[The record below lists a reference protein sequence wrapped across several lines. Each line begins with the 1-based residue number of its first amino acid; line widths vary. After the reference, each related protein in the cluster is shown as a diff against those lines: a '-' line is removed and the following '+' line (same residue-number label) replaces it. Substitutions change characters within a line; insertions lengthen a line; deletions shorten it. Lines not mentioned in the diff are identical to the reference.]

1 MLTLLGRWTTYRL
14 VFDNSRNDTQ
24 RYDTLRAA
32 LRDYNIEIVPFHDFK
47 LLTDPEPAVWSHINR
62 ITRSSKRTEASLKE
76 LTDVTVPH
84 LTYPVR
90 YQLEVCI
97 SQGCLNEH
105 NLSKEFV
112 DKLADMEEV
121 QAKDTLEYIAS
132 QNRRWYSPME
142 IFNIKIIKGSA
153 SRLKIPH
160 YCAYTRSVTITPTTV
175 YFNTPTV
182 ETSNRVVRQY
192 IEHADRFL
200 RVRFSDEKFQVSICT
215 QLLPIGTDRN
225 RAESTRLIRKR

>member
-1 MLTLLGRWTTYRL
+1 MFNT
-14 VFDNSRNDTQ
+14 FENDKQ
-24 RYDTLRAA
+24 KYDTIRAA
-32 LRDYNIEIVPFHDFK
+32 LRDYNIEIVPFPDFN
-47 LLTDPEPAVWSHINR
+47 LLKNPEPAVWGYVDR
-62 ITRSSKRTEASLKE
+62 VTRSSTRTGSFLKE

-84 LTYPVR
+84 LTFPVR

-105 NLSKEFV
+105 NLTKEFV
-112 DKLADMEEV
+112 DKLADLEEAM
-121 QAKDTLEYIAS
+121 AKDVLEYVAS
-132 QNRRWYSPME
+132 TKRRWYNPME
-142 IFNIKIIKGSA
+142 VFDIKIIRGSA

-200 RVRFSDEKFQVSICT
+200 RVRFSDEKFQVSSATPLRSSPLT
-215 QLLPIGTDRN
+215 Q
-225 RAESTRLIRKR
+225 